1 MGFLSSIITEVK
13 ENPNLS
19 SYKTTLNEA
28 VNELNKN
35 LNKGKK
41 GLEAV
46 IGPVKEGIKG
56 WLGEVEKKNND
67 VTKYIDVL
75 KNDTTNAATGIE
87 KWKNQDFDEASK
99 KHGELH
105 NWIKSIKELSNQP
118 YYAIHAVEYVDEK
131 LRNNLLPHI
140 NLLNNAIDT
149 FKQNTVEDYDG
160 LRTVCEKVAAKSN
173 EIIDQANLVTKT
185 AEKKI
190 ELMTSQLDN
199 TITALD
205 EHVQKAVEGLEN
217 ATHELNKW
225 SENQT
230 DSSLHKALKQCAEV
244 VKELDYKENKNTFYI
259 QLAAIDAAKDV
270 VAEVQGTLSSV
281 NNRLMIW
288 ITKAAFLVSQSLRFV
303 ATILDELNGE
313 DGSHNY
319 VKQIKDAAG
328 KLYKD
333 ALKLNGAMR
342 AAHKHISEKVRAAL
356 EAFGEV
362 DKAVRKDLAQ
372 FRDLIKAEV
381 GVYFAQ
387 LGAVEYGVVKQSGDV
402 SQLDQKV
409 GAKFRE
415 WLRQAS
421 STSTVITHTKIQTD
435 LRYLKKSYNV
445 NAKSSTLEEIS
456 AFAAMGEDAKAQIE
470 KDYGSDIKDV
480 PNPEQRMAS
489 YNAHD
494 GKQKVTN
501 ALAAIKSDTNGLLKI
516 EEVKDGEGTR
526 IDILSLRALH
536 QQTETSVKNLTA
548 LIRKYAGDESLKND
562 GVQQYLT
569 KCRELIV
576 KHEDT
581 IEVEGV
587 RIPGLQKI
595 KQDISGQQSLLSKLI
610 QPVGAAVEAI
620 KMSITKASKIVDD
633 ATRSETIKGYITQL
647 QSEMRELKKSLNS
660 LNAGEL
666 TKEMQ
671 AVRAEF
677 VKTQDKIIL
686 YIKLVSEQSKSL
698 AIEAAIDIKKS
709 ALSQFATSKAAV
721 LQKLKQLVE
730 KEKGEIERIIEEDL
744 ESGLK
749 GMMKKMK
756 EKESTLEAIEQ
767 LVTVRAPPPPTV
779 KSDGTKLREMS
790 GHFKS
795 YYDAVHNHIKT
806 QVEDPPNQPT
816 KTVTNSPPT
825 DQPTDPATQLTKI
838 KTNFDKLLGHLIDA
852 KQSKKYNYDKTFV
865 DLLNSLK
872 NATNDLSPSAFANPR
887 HPELLDALKKGLEG
901 VC

>member
-1 MGFLSSIITEVK
+1 MVKVMKGLPTLKKLIEEAIEKAEKSLQAEKDKLECPVKYKGNESTCQFYQKKIDELKKSEKSVNSENNRNLDLYKQIVSDCKNSHSRNQDSATKKALNDIEEREKQLEDLTNKLKKFTESLAKTNNENILVNLCDGLETFLGYDKTSKGYTGQGIVYSDLDRLGDGVMGFLSSIITEVK

-421 STSTVITHTKIQTD
+421 STLTVITHTKIQTD
-435 LRYLKKSYNV
+435 L
-445 NAKSSTLEEIS
+445 
-456 AFAAMGEDAKAQIE
+456 
-470 KDYGSDIKDV
+470 
-480 PNPEQRMAS
+480 
-489 YNAHD
+489 
-494 GKQKVTN
+494 
-501 ALAAIKSDTNGLLKI
+501 
-516 EEVKDGEGTR
+516 
-526 IDILSLRALH
+526 
-536 QQTETSVKNLTA
+536 
-548 LIRKYAGDESLKND
+548 
-562 GVQQYLT
+562 
-569 KCRELIV
+569 
-576 KHEDT
+576 
-581 IEVEGV
+581 
-587 RIPGLQKI
+587 
-595 KQDISGQQSLLSKLI
+595 
-610 QPVGAAVEAI
+610 
-620 KMSITKASKIVDD
+620 
-633 ATRSETIKGYITQL
+633 
-647 QSEMRELKKSLNS
+647 
-660 LNAGEL
+660 
-666 TKEMQ
+666 
-671 AVRAEF
+671 
-677 VKTQDKIIL
+677 
-686 YIKLVSEQSKSL
+686 
-698 AIEAAIDIKKS
+698 
-709 ALSQFATSKAAV
+709 
-721 LQKLKQLVE
+721 
-730 KEKGEIERIIEEDL
+730 
-744 ESGLK
+744 
-749 GMMKKMK
+749 
-756 EKESTLEAIEQ
+756 
-767 LVTVRAPPPPTV
+767 
-779 KSDGTKLREMS
+779 
-790 GHFKS
+790 
-795 YYDAVHNHIKT
+795 
-806 QVEDPPNQPT
+806 
-816 KTVTNSPPT
+816 
-825 DQPTDPATQLTKI
+825 
-838 KTNFDKLLGHLIDA
+838 
-852 KQSKKYNYDKTFV
+852 
-865 DLLNSLK
+865 
-872 NATNDLSPSAFANPR
+872 
-887 HPELLDALKKGLEG
+887 
-901 VC
+901 